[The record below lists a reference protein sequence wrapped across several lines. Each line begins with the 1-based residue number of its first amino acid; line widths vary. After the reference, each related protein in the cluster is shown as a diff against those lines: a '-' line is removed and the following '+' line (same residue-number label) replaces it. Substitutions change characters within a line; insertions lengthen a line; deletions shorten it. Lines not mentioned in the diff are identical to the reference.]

1 MSQVIANRFAELR
14 LGNSDRLMPLVELD
28 LGRVTCGPAS
38 RDSNG
43 ARDSIAVS
51 SIWIGSVTEADKPEG
66 LVDGS
71 IPNLDSFKS
80 AMLGFD

>member
-1 MSQVIANRFAELR
+1 
-14 LGNSDRLMPLVELD
+14 MPLVELD
-28 LGRVTCGPAS
+28 LGRVTFEPVS

-43 ARDSIAVS
+43 ASVSIAVS
-51 SIWIGSVTEADKPEG
+51 SIWMGSVTEADKPEG

-71 IPNLDSFKS
+71 ISILDSFRS